1 MGPHEGERLQGS
13 CYAAILAGM
22 DADRFHEL
30 GALFERAIAL
40 DRAGG
45 RGLLDDLKTR
55 DRKLAERLS
64 AMLDADGADS
74 DVLVDLVK
82 KPTDASRP
90 LPESIGPF
98 RILKKL
104 GEGGMGVV
112 YPGHR
117 KTADFEQL
125 LAIKRRPISAGPTAA
140 SSRPG

>member
-1 MGPHEGERLQGS
+1 MGPPEGERLQGS

-55 DRKLAERLS
+55 DRKL
-64 AMLDADGADS
+64 
-74 DVLVDLVK
+74 
-82 KPTDASRP
+82 
-90 LPESIGPF
+90 
-98 RILKKL
+98 